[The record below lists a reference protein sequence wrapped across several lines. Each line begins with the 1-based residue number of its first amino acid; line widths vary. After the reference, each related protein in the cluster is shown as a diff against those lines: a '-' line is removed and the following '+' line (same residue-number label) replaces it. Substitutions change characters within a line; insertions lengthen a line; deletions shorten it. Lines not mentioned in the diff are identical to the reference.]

1 MTIQAVLF
9 DLDETLF
16 DRTGSLR
23 AFLAD
28 QHARHPALAAGEQDA
43 LVDRFL
49 VLDRRGRVRKSI
61 VYPKLLTDLG
71 VVDHVL
77 ADTLV
82 KEYERDFWRFA
93 RPFPGLEELLSRLN
107 ARGAP
112 TAVVT
117 NGRTASQLRS
127 LMALNLDRMVDAYLI
142 SEAEGVRKP
151 DAEIFLRAAAKLGVD
166 PAGCMFVGDSPDADI
181 IGAQQVGMKA
191 VWFPNGAA
199 WPDNTFRRPDAEIAS
214 LSQVAALFDD
224 WSR

>member
-28 QHARHPALAAGEQDA
+28 QHARHPALADGEPDA
-43 LVDRFL
+43 FIDRFL
-49 VLDRRGRVRKSI
+49 VLDRRGRIRKSI

-71 VVDHVL
+71 LADPVL

-82 KEYERDFWRFA
+82 NEYERDFWRFA
-93 RPFPGLEELLSRLN
+93 RPFPGLDELFGQLD
-107 ARGAP
+107 ARGAK

-117 NGRTASQLRS
+117 NGRTAGQLRS
-127 LMALNLDRMVDAYLI
+127 LLALNLDRMVDAYLI

-151 DAEIFLRAAAKLGVD
+151 DAEIFLRAASKLGVA

-191 VWFPNGAA
+191 VWFPNGAP
-199 WPDNTFRRPDAEIAS
+199 WPDDTPGRPDAEIAS
-214 LSQVAALFDD
+214 LRQVTALFDD
-224 WSR
+224 WN